1 MMPNSR
7 ETRRNL
13 DAFPDFKSAPSS
25 YQFARAGQ
33 WEKAW
38 SFSPASRPSPSEF
51 EAYIADSNEIA
62 FEAFFGH
69 AFFGARKRGSAQEL
83 IDFCTKCLKAVR
95 SKESFFDSFRR
106 DIGCPV
112 TGQLPE
118 FAEIGCVNAWRSIG
132 AFKIHSAQLSYLE
145 FEPLWHSI
153 QDSPVGCDLH
163 HAKAIEFAFSRPLE
177 HWFGLPISVAE
188 QSNLISKTLLF
199 QTLESAR
206 LGLDALTHADFAG

>member
-69 AFFGARKRGSAQEL
+69 SFFGARQRGSVQEL
-83 IDFCTKCLKAVR
+83 IDFCMKCLQAVS
-95 SKESFFDSFRR
+95 SKELFFDTFRHAL
-106 DIGCPV
+106 GCPV
-112 TGQLPE
+112 EGQLPD

-132 AFKIHSAQLSYLE
+132 AFKIHSAQLCYLE
-145 FEPLWHSI
+145 FEPLWQSI
-153 QDSPVGCDLH
+153 HDTSVGRDLH
-163 HAKAIEFAFSRPLE
+163 HAKAIEFAFSQPLE
-177 HWFGLPISVAE
+177 HWFGLPISVAGG
-188 QSNLISKTLLF
+188 SNLISKTLLYK
-199 QTLESAR
+199 TIESAR